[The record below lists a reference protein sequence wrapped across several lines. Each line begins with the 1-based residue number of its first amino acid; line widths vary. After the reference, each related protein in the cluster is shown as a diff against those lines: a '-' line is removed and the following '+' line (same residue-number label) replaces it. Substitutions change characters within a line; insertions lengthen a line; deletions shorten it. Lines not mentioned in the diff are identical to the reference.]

1 MTGTQILVMIQRI
14 QTIFLFLAAACF
26 AILFMAPMATSDK
39 PTAQFLADQVYTI
52 QDQMVLMGLTLLGV
66 AVSLLTIFLFN
77 NRKLQIKLG
86 YLLMVVAIALPVAS
100 YIFLSKDT
108 ASLNA
113 TAHIQ
118 HQWGMFIPV
127 ASILFAGLA
136 INYIRK
142 DDKLVKS
149 MDRLR

>member
-1 MTGTQILVMIQRI
+1 MIQRI
-14 QTIFLFLAAACF
+14 QTIFLFFAAACF
-26 AILFMAPMATSDK
+26 AILFMVPMATSDK

-52 QDQMVLMGLTLLGV
+52 QDQMVLMGLTVLG
-66 AVSLLTIFLFN
+66 ALIALFAIFLFN
-77 NRKLQIKLG
+77 NRKLQVKLG
-86 YLLMVVAIALPVAS
+86 YVLIVLAILLPVAAF
-100 YIFLSKDT
+100 IFLSNDT
-108 ASLNA
+108 ANQDA
-113 TAHIQ
+113 TAHIEK
-118 HQWGMFIPV
+118 QWGMFIPA

>member
-1 MTGTQILVMIQRI
+1 MTGTQILIMIQRI

-26 AILFMAPMATSDK
+26 AILFKAPLATSDK

-52 QDQMVLMGLTLLGV
+52 QDQMVLLTSTILGAVV
-66 AVSLLTIFLFN
+66 ALVTIFLFN

-86 YLLMVVAIALPVAS
+86 YILILQAVLLPVAS
-100 YIFLSKDT
+100 FILLTNDT
-108 ASLNA
+108 ANQDV

-118 HQWGMFIPV
+118 KQWGMFVPV
-127 ASILFAGLA
+127 ASILFVVLA
-136 INYIRK
+136 INFIRK